1 MLNLIKLEIK
11 RNRLKGY
18 ITAGLLITFAVLGLV
33 YLFAA
38 IPHLDASDTDV
49 QIFIT
54 YNGIAT
60 LSLVVATA
68 CFSILSSAMYNR
80 FIVEEYASKKVFLL
94 FSYPVKRSR
103 VLLAK
108 VITVFL
114 FTFVSM
120 LFSGVITFVI
130 FFTTEAFVPICQE
143 AITMSTL
150 FGVSISL
157 IAYSII
163 AAALA
168 VISLWFGYWRK
179 SASVTIIVG
188 VIVSCVFGSFASEI
202 LLAGGV
208 FNNVIVFVI
217 AAASI
222 LVAFILTTA
231 LSQKISTMEV

>member
-80 FIVEEYASKKVFLL
+80 FIVEEYASKKFFCFSHTLL
-94 FSYPVKRSR
+94 S
-103 VLLAK
+103 
-108 VITVFL
+108 
-114 FTFVSM
+114 
-120 LFSGVITFVI
+120 
-130 FFTTEAFVPICQE
+130 EAE
-143 AITMSTL
+143 
-150 FGVSISL
+150 
-157 IAYSII
+157 Y
-163 AAALA
+163 
-168 VISLWFGYWRK
+168 YW
-179 SASVTIIVG
+179 
-188 VIVSCVFGSFASEI
+188 
-202 LLAGGV
+202 
-208 FNNVIVFVI
+208 
-217 AAASI
+217 
-222 LVAFILTTA
+222 
-231 LSQKISTMEV
+231 QKL

>member
-80 FIVEEYASKKVFLL
+80 FIVEEYASKKVF
-94 FSYPVKRSR
+94 F
-103 VLLAK
+103 A
-108 VITVFL
+108 FL
-114 FTFVSM
+114 
-120 LFSGVITFVI
+120 I
-130 FFTTEAFVPICQE
+130 PC
-143 AITMSTL
+143 
-150 FGVSISL
+150 
-157 IAYSII
+157 
-163 AAALA
+163 
-168 VISLWFGYWRK
+168 
-179 SASVTIIVG
+179 
-188 VIVSCVFGSFASEI
+188 
-202 LLAGGV
+202 
-208 FNNVIVFVI
+208 
-217 AAASI
+217 
-222 LVAFILTTA
+222 
-231 LSQKISTMEV
+231 

>member
-94 FSYPVKRSR
+94 QTVDKVALRFITQSHFSFIKRIAFKIEFLCGFLTSSNPRFDFIFANFFKFIHANVNPTFISIR
-103 VLLAK
+103 V
-108 VITVFL
+108 F
-114 FTFVSM
+114 
-120 LFSGVITFVI
+120 
-130 FFTTEAFVPICQE
+130 PYIC
-143 AITMSTL
+143 
-150 FGVSISL
+150 V
-157 IAYSII
+157 Y
-163 AAALA
+163 
-168 VISLWFGYWRK
+168 RK
-179 SASVTIIVG
+179 P
-188 VIVSCVFGSFASEI
+188 
-202 LLAGGV
+202 
-208 FNNVIVFVI
+208 
-217 AAASI
+217 
-222 LVAFILTTA
+222 
-231 LSQKISTMEV
+231 

>member
-11 RNRLKGY
+11 RIRLKGY

-114 FTFVSM
+114 FTFVY
-120 LFSGVITFVI
+120 
-130 FFTTEAFVPICQE
+130 ICFHAVWRSDYFCNILYHRSVCSYLSRSYNNVN
-143 AITMSTL
+143 AIR
-150 FGVSISL
+150 GCN
-157 IAYSII
+157 IAYC
-163 AAALA
+163 L
-168 VISLWFGYWRK
+168 LYN
-179 SASVTIIVG
+179 
-188 VIVSCVFGSFASEI
+188 SCCIGGNIFVVWI
-202 LLAGGV
+202 LEKIR
-208 FNNVIVFVI
+208 FCNNYSGRDCFMY
-217 AAASI
+217 
-222 LVAFILTTA
+222 FR
-231 LSQKISTMEV
+231 

>member
-68 CFSILSSAMYNR
+68 CFS
-80 FIVEEYASKKVFLL
+80 VEEYASKKVFLL

-150 FGVSISL
+150 FGVAISL

-163 AAALA
+163 AATLA

-188 VIVSCVFGSFASEI
+188 VIVSCIFGSFASEI
-202 LLAGGV
+202 LLAGGI
-208 FNNVIVFVI
+208 FNSVIVLVI

-222 LVAFILTTA
+222 LVAFVLTKA
-231 LSQKISTMEV
+231 